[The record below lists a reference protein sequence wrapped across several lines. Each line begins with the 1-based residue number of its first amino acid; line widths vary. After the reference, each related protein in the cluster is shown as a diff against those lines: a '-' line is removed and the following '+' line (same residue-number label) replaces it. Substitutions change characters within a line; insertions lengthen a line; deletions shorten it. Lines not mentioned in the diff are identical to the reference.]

1 LIREARF
8 FNYLA
13 SKKREREMGVTSMQ
27 NFIKNYKMSFA
38 LLLSVVIGGLL
49 GVILGPKAN
58 VLEPFGQIYLNLLFT
73 LIVPLVF
80 FGVTSSIANMGA
92 MNRLGKI
99 LLSIA
104 IIFSV
109 TAMISGVLALISAL
123 LFNPLEKIDTNAIH
137 NILAHA
143 GGDVSA
149 DTKELS
155 LAQQLVKTITV
166 GDFFELFS
174 KNNMLQLIVFSVIF
188 GIATAL
194 VGEKAA
200 SVKNLLNAGS
210 EILMK
215 MIHILMYYAPIG
227 LGCYFATIVGQLG
240 TQILEGYLKVFL
252 LYLVLSILYYFVFFS
267 LYAYLSAGKEGFLT
281 FWKHIVPPTV
291 TALATC
297 SSAASIPINLAA
309 TKKIGVPA
317 DIAETVIPIGVNTHK
332 DGSVIGGVFKVVFL
346 FALFGKEYH
355 NPTMFLSILV
365 VGFLVGAVMGAI
377 PGGGMIGEMLII
389 SVYGFPP
396 EALPVIAVISTIID
410 APATVLNSTGN
421 TVCAMLAARF
431 VDGKD
436 WLKKQQGTE
445 RKQDEVKQAELL
457 PVK

>member
-1 LIREARF
+1 
-8 FNYLA
+8 
-13 SKKREREMGVTSMQ
+13 MH

-38 LLLSVVIGGLL
+38 LLLSVVIGGIL
-49 GVILGPKAN
+49 GAILGPKASI
-58 VLEPFGQIYLNLLFT
+58 LEPFGQIYLNLIFT

-92 MNRLGKI
+92 MKRLGKI
-99 LLSIA
+99 LVSIA
-104 IIFSV
+104 VIFSI

-123 LFNPLEKIDTNAIH
+123 LFNPLEGIDTNSMN

-143 GGDVSA
+143 GGDA
-149 DTKELS
+149 AANTEKLS

-174 KNNMLQLIVFSVIF
+174 RNNMLQLIVFSVIF

-194 VGEKAA
+194 LGEKAA

-240 TQILEGYLKVFL
+240 TQILEGYLRIFL
-252 LYLVLSILYYFVFFS
+252 LYLALSILYYFIFFS
-267 LYAYLSAGKEGFLT
+267 LYAYLSAGKEGFLA
-281 FWKHIVPPTV
+281 FWKHVIPPTV
-291 TALATC
+291 IALATC

-309 TKKIGVPA
+309 TKKIGVPE

-355 NPTMFLSILV
+355 NPIMFLSILV

-436 WLKKQQGTE
+436 WLKKPGAK
-445 RKQDEVKQAELL
+445 KQDEGKQTELL
-457 PVK
+457 AVK